1 MIVLYGTNDITFVK
15 GCTGDERELANYIV
29 KAVSPGREPEKVY
42 EGKETQEF
50 WDSLGGQ
57 TAYASGKMLEEQTP
71 SHEPRLFQ
79 CSNASGRFFVEEIF
93 DFSQEVRRYMNLYI
107 NVFLYVLSL
116 MYYFC

>member
-1 MIVLYGTNDITFVK
+1 MILLACEIITLIQ

-42 EGKETQEF
+42 EGKEPHDF

-57 TAYASGKMLEEQTP
+57 TAYASGKILEEQTP
-71 SHEPRLFQ
+71 SHPPRLFQ

-93 DFSQEVRRYMNLYI
+93 DYSQEVDNYTNLYI
-107 NVFLYVLSL
+107 NMFL
-116 MYYFC
+116 